1 MWWCRLWP
9 CSVRVWTLLHDSD
22 IDIMPLQLPAELPL
36 MTLLSSVMFAL
47 DTPLPNSSSSPL
59 TTTFLSPCVFTLSP
73 SHSHLFTL
81 PKVKRKNDHT
91 VLKYGSSLYFFF
103 FFFTTS
109 FSSRGSK
116 SHGSFPIHTIGPSP
130 LTLHKTQDQ
139 GKLVTTTVRDYDLAE
154 VSKLVCPIDSPSPNP
169 LLLNPRFP
177 TAPLSLLWHR
187 HDGRHAWL
195 LQIHPT
201 PLCPGSHG
209 SQGSFRRQARLHP
222 YP

>member
-1 MWWCRLWP
+1 LWP

-59 TTTFLSPCVFTLSP
+59 TTMFLSPCVFTLSP

-103 FFFTTS
+103 SFFLFFLQPPFLVEAPNPMVRSPSTRS
-109 FSSRGSK
+109 VLLHSRSTRLR
-116 SHGSFPIHTIGPSP
+116 IRENWSP
-130 LTLHKTQDQ
+130 LPYAIMILPK
-139 GKLVTTTVRDYDLAE
+139 
-154 VSKLVCPIDSPSPNP
+154 SPNWSVLFIP
-169 LLLNPRFP
+169 P
-177 TAPLSLLWHR
+177 
-187 HDGRHAWL
+187 
-195 LQIHPT
+195 HPT
-201 PLCPGSHG
+201 LFS
-209 SQGSFRRQARLHP
+209 
-222 YP
+222 